1 MLTRRV
7 FFLVLTITAV
17 SLIPVIVNL
26 SEQESLVLRE
36 RGRWLGHDR
45 SLLVVVYPKDTA
57 REDLS
62 ERVWSKHSVFPAE
75 GKTVENGSEEQETVS
90 KEQGPVS
97 KEQGTVSKEQGPV
110 SKEQGTVSK
119 EQGPVS
125 KEQGPVSKEQGP
137 VSKEQGSVS
146 KEQGT
151 VSKEQGTVSK
161 EQGPVSKEQG
171 TVSKEQGPFSKEL
184 GTVSNEQGP
193 VSKEQGTVSKEQG
206 PVSKEQGTVSKEQG
220 PVSKEQGSVSK
231 EQGPVSKEQG
241 TVSKEQGTVTPEKTA
256 LSSLQERIH
265 GLAENSI
272 LKQDYSIRPSDS
284 NTEETPDNN
293 AEQQVEIAVRSTV
306 LERKHK
312 HDSLVDDVLKLNRSP
327 ADSHTVDKPLGIS
340 HEQRTHDLQASNT
353 LNQKEPKIFPVE
365 STTGKPSGEELST
378 EKAVP
383 DQLHPKR
390 AHGLLESENLH
401 KEGSKKHPTNEK
413 LLESEVE
420 MSHKSTH
427 KLSSRVATR
436 HKPKRVLGGQP
447 RVPAEPRTQKPLQP
461 QPQVIKI
468 SSNRV
473 DGKVLA
479 PSIATPVG
487 NHPEWQ
493 PISQKTYKYNKTLHV
508 KFPKPDM
515 LYSKTPCTLTN
526 VSNFPVERPRDDNAH
541 ELELV
546 EQNLQKCLKAA
557 ELTEYFDEKNYITR
571 ARKNAANFLL
581 LMRDVVTANY
591 SANHTNMPCWKSQ
604 FHLKR
609 CIGRNVEGHIGRQPF
624 SFAGNLLTPELQH
637 TVHFGYAGRV
647 HSPAMC
653 LPSIFVA
660 GFPKCGSSFV
670 YCLIQRLYQYKKWK
684 FILQQPEKEPHFW
697 VPGGPFYHHRN
708 PHDLGDVSRYL
719 LNFLPRAIGNTSF
732 TVPIDASPNTLF
744 QWPRYSLVETLENYC
759 LAPSVL
765 PLILPRAKYIV
776 VLRDP
781 VTMLYSAFWFSTSA
795 NCKSL
800 NRTEQ
805 VRAPDDF
812 HHRVLQKIRS
822 YEFCTRFKPVDAC
835 FEVLYPPITGPVE
848 YGSSQC
854 GRVRLEVGFYYYYIR
869 RWLAVIPREQFH
881 FMTTE
886 EMKKD
891 YHVAAQNL
899 SDFLDLG
906 LDIIKRPFVK
916 VNDKNCKNVQST
928 FDYRNDPEL
937 QMRNDTKRLLY
948 KFFDPMNQKLAELLN
963 DSKFLWKLQE

>member
-26 SEQESLVLRE
+26 SEQESLVLGE
-36 RGRWLGHDR
+36 SSHWLVGHDR
-45 SLLVVVYPKDTA
+45 SLLVVVYPKDTV

-62 ERVWSKHSVFPAE
+62 KRVWSKHGAE
-75 GKTVENGSEEQETVS
+75 DKTVENVSEERGTVSKERGTASKVQGTASKEQGPIS

-97 KEQGTVSKEQGPV
+97 KV
-110 SKEQGTVSK
+110 
-119 EQGPVS
+119 
-125 KEQGPVSKEQGP
+125 
-137 VSKEQGSVS
+137 
-146 KEQGT
+146 
-151 VSKEQGTVSK
+151 
-161 EQGPVSKEQG
+161 
-171 TVSKEQGPFSKEL
+171 
-184 GTVSNEQGP
+184 
-193 VSKEQGTVSKEQG
+193 
-206 PVSKEQGTVSKEQG
+206 
-220 PVSKEQGSVSK
+220 
-231 EQGPVSKEQG
+231 
-241 TVSKEQGTVTPEKTA
+241 QGTVTPEKTA
-256 LSSLQERIH
+256 LRSLQERIH
-265 GLAENSI
+265 GLAENRI
-272 LKQDYSIRPSDS
+272 MKQDYSIRPSDS

-293 AEQQVEIAVRSTV
+293 AEQQVEIAARSTV

-327 ADSHTVDKPLGIS
+327 VDSHTVDKRLEIS
-340 HEQRTHDLQASNT
+340 HEQRAHDLQASITPNH
-353 LNQKEPKIFPVE
+353 KDPKILPVE
-365 STTGKPSGEELST
+365 STTGKPSGEDLST

-383 DQLHPKR
+383 DPLHPKR
-390 AHGLLESENLH
+390 AHGVLESENLH
-401 KEGSKKHPTNEK
+401 QEGLKKHPVDPTNEK
-413 LLESEVE
+413 LRESEVQ

-427 KLSSRVATR
+427 KVSSRVATR
-436 HKPKRVLGGQP
+436 TYATQTIPTHKPKRVQVAQEQSTNS
-447 RVPAEPRTQKPLQP
+447 RVPAEPRTLQP

-473 DGKVLA
+473 DDKVLA
-479 PSIATPVG
+479 PSIATPVVQG
-487 NHPEWQ
+487 RNHPEWQ
-493 PISQKTYKYNKTLHV
+493 PISQKTYKHNKTLDF

-557 ELTEYFDEKNYITR
+557 ELTEYFDEKNYIAR
-571 ARKNAANFLL
+571 AMKNAAHFLL
-581 LMRDVVTANY
+581 LMRGVVTADY
-591 SANHTNMPCWKSQ
+591 SANHTNMPYWKSQ
-604 FHLKR
+604 FRLNR
-609 CIGRNVEGHIGRQPF
+609 CIGRNVEGHIGHQPF
-624 SFAGNLLTPELQH
+624 SFAGNLLTPQLQH
-637 TVHFGYAGRV
+637 TIHFGYAGRIR
-647 HSPAMC
+647 SPSMC

-670 YCLIQRLYQYKKWK
+670 YCLVQRLYQYKKWK

-697 VPGGPFYHHRN
+697 VPGGPAYHHLN
-708 PHDLGDVSRYL
+708 PHDLGDVSRYM

-732 TVPIDASPNTLF
+732 SVPIDASPNTLF
-744 QWPRYSLVETLENYC
+744 QWPRYSLNDTLENYC
-759 LAPSVL
+759 LVPSVL

-795 NCKSL
+795 HCKSL

-812 HHRVLQKIRS
+812 HFRVLQKIRS

-835 FEVLYPPITGPVE
+835 FEVLYPPITGPVK

-886 EMKKD
+886 ELKKD

-916 VNDKNCKNVQST
+916 VNDKHCKNVQST
-928 FDYRNDPEL
+928 FDYRTDTEL

-948 KFFDPMNQKLAELLN
+948 KFFDPMNQKLAKLLN